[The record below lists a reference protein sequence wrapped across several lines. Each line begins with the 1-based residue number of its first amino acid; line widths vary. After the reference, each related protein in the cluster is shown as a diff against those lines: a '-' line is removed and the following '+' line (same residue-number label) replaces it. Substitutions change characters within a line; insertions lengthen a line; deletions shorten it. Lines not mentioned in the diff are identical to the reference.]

1 MTGLPTPDKNA
12 IGEAPPTLPAAPP
25 LAPTPESALLARLR
39 RDRLF
44 QFGIVLVAIV
54 VGSALLAPWVAPHDP
69 YAGDLRNAYLL
80 HPGGSYLLG
89 TDTQGRD
96 VLSRVIYGARISVSV
111 GLISQTVAVSIGVLL
126 GLLSGYYGRWVDSL
140 IMRLADITLA
150 FPTLLLLIAVAAA
163 VKPSLPVVFVVIGVV
178 GWAGM
183 ARLVRSQ
190 VLVLRDAEYV
200 QAARA
205 LGARDRRVLW
215 RHLLPNVRAQVII
228 AATLGVAGAIMAEA
242 ALSFV
247 GLGAQPPTP
256 SWGAMVAD
264 GRDLLRVAPW
274 VSVAP
279 GLAIGMAVLGF
290 NLVGDALREVYDP
303 RLRQR

>member
-1 MTGLPTPDKNA
+1 MQPV
-12 IGEAPPTLPAAPP
+12 PP
-25 LAPTPESALLARLR
+25 LADQPLDRGAPGAPEAPGANALAVV
-39 RDRLF
+39 RDRWRSDGFFRL
-44 QFGIVLVAIV
+44 GLVLVALV
-54 VGSALLAPWVAPHDP
+54 VSAAAFAPWLAPHDP
-69 YAGDLRNAYLL
+69 RVGDLQNAYLL
-80 HPGGSYLLG
+80 RPGVRYLLG

-96 VLSRVIYGARISVSV
+96 VLSRVLYGARLSLLV
-111 GLISQTVAVSIGVLL
+111 GVISQTVAVSLGVLL
-126 GLLSGYYGRWVDSL
+126 GLVAGYYQRWVDATV
-140 IMRLADITLA
+140 MRLADVTLA

-163 VKPSLPVVFVVIGVV
+163 VRPSLPVIFVVIGVV

-183 ARLVRSQ
+183 ARIVRSQ
-190 VLVLRDAEYV
+190 VLVLKGAEYV
-200 QAARA
+200 VAARA

-215 RHLLPNVRAQVII
+215 RHLLPNVQAQVMI

-274 VSVAP
+274 VSFAP
-279 GLAIGMAVLGF
+279 GIAIGVAVLGF
-290 NLVGDALREVYDP
+290 NLVGDALREAFDP
-303 RLRQR
+303 RTKTER

>member
-1 MTGLPTPDKNA
+1 MQQSVWA
-12 IGEAPPTLPAAPP
+12 
-25 LAPTPESALLARLR
+25 ARLR
-39 RDRLF
+39 RDRFFQLGLLF
-44 QFGIVLVAIV
+44 VGLMVVA
-54 VGSALLAPWVAPHDP
+54 ALFAPWLAPHNPVT
-69 YAGDLRNAYLL
+69 GDLRGAYLVK
-80 HPGGSYLLG
+80 PGGRFLLG

-96 VLSRVIYGARISVSV
+96 ILSRVLYGARLSLSV
-111 GLISQTVAVSIGVLL
+111 GMISQSVAVTLGVLL
-126 GLLSGYYGRWVDSL
+126 GLVSGYYGRWVDAL
-140 IMRLADITLA
+140 VMRLADITLA

-190 VLVLRDAEYV
+190 VLVLRRSEFV
-200 QAARA
+200 LAARA
-205 LGARDRRVLW
+205 LGAPDRRVLL
-215 RHLLPNVRAQVII
+215 RHLLPNVRTQVII
-228 AATLGVAGAIMAEA
+228 AATLGIAGAIMAEA

-274 VSVAP
+274 ISVAP
-279 GLAIGMAVLGF
+279 GLAIGIAVLGF
-290 NLVGDALREVYDP
+290 NLVGDALREAYDP
-303 RLRQR
+303 KLRSER

>member
-1 MTGLPTPDKNA
+1 MA
-12 IGEAPPTLPAAPP
+12 
-25 LAPTPESALLARLR
+25 ESVLGRRLR
-39 RDRLF
+39 QDRFF
-44 QFGIVLVAIV
+44 QFGILVISAMVLA
-54 VGSALLAPWVAPHDP
+54 ALLAPWLAPYSP
-69 YAGDLRNAYLL
+69 ITGDLKGAYLL
-80 HPGGSYLLG
+80 PPGSRFLLG

-96 VLSRVIYGARISVSV
+96 VLSRVLYGARLSLSV
-111 GLISQTVAVSIGVLL
+111 GLISQSVSVTLGVAL
-126 GLLSGYYGRWVDSL
+126 GLIAGYYGRWVDAL
-140 IMRLADITLA
+140 VMRLADITLA

-163 VKPSLPVVFVVIGVV
+163 VKPSLIVVFVVIGLV

-190 VLVLRDAEYV
+190 VLLLRQSEFVL
-200 QAARA
+200 AARA
-205 LGARDRRVLW
+205 LGARDRRVLL

-228 AATLGVAGAIMAEA
+228 AATLGIAGAIMAEA

-274 VSVAP
+274 VSFAP
-279 GLAIGMAVLGF
+279 GLAIGIAVLGF
-290 NLVGDALREVYDP
+290 NLVGDGLREAYDP
-303 RLRQR
+303 KLRSEV